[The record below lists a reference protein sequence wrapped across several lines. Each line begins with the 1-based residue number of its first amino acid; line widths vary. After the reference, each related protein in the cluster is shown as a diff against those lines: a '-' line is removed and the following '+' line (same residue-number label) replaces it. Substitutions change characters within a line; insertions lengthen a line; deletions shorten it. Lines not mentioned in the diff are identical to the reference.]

1 MLMTYQNPQ
10 MFIYCHV
17 LTTFL
22 SYANATTGVW
32 LNLPKTKYLVF
43 KGATKILILTTWT
56 FQLMALIWSKIAL
69 NYNSKSPNF
78 LICLK
83 TSLFLGNII

>member
-1 MLMTYQNPQ
+1 MTYQNPQ

-22 SYANATTGVW
+22 SYANATTGVR

-43 KGATKILILTTWT
+43 KGATKNIDFDNLDISIDGTHLEQNGS
-56 FQLMALIWSKIAL
+56 QLQ
-69 NYNSKSPNF
+69 
-78 LICLK
+78 
-83 TSLFLGNII
+83 